1 MISIEELSGIIDVL
15 GAATV
20 HEITCTAQEITYS
33 RDDEPPTEEDILKM
47 CEKACSRHFL
57 ETVTCEE
64 IIGVENTDG
73 AEYFILGPDAFPE
86 YPQELSDAL
95 DLLGYEKKE
104 LDMGK
109 VATRFKRRLK
119 MRATHLENLINEVQ
133 IPAEPE
139 YIQELEQKYMDLV
152 NIYYDFDTWVPDA
165 LTEIE
170 ENIFSL
176 SARIEELKE
185 A

>member
-1 MISIEELSGIIDVL
+1 
-15 GAATV
+15 
-20 HEITCTAQEITYS
+20 
-33 RDDEPPTEEDILKM
+33 
-47 CEKACSRHFL
+47 
-57 ETVTCEE
+57 
-64 IIGVENTDG
+64 
-73 AEYFILGPDAFPE
+73 
-86 YPQELSDAL
+86 
-95 DLLGYEKKE
+95 LLGLEKRE

-119 MRATHLENLINEVQ
+119 MRTTYLENLINEVQ
-133 IPAEPE
+133 TPAEPE
-139 YIQELEQKYMDLV
+139 YIQDLEQKYMDLV